1 MRSAA
6 GIALLACLGAGGLLA
21 WRMLPSDPIP
31 PGPTRPASL
40 AAPLPSA
47 PEAPDAAA
55 IAAALAR
62 PPFAPSR
69 RPPLETPIAA
79 TSAALPQAVAIAIA
93 ADRRMVLLR
102 VPGTERLVRA
112 RAGDRIPGFL
122 VLEVLPDRA
131 VLIDA
136 SGTLHP
142 LLLPAPRRGRAPAS
156 PTPASPAPASPAPAS
171 PTPASGNDAETVRV
185 AEEIIRAATQAP

>member
-1 MRSAA
+1 MRTAV

-21 WRMLPSDPIP
+21 WRMLPSDPMP
-31 PGPTRPASL
+31 PGAARSPGI
-40 AAPLPSA
+40 AAPLPAA

-55 IAAALAR
+55 VAAALAR

-69 RPPLETPIAA
+69 RPPAETLVAA
-79 TSAALPQAVAIAIA
+79 TPASLPQAVAIAIA
-93 ADRRMVLLR
+93 ADRRVVLLR
-102 VPGTERLVRA
+102 MPGTERLLRA

-136 SGTLHP
+136 AGALHP
-142 LLLPAPRRGRAPAS
+142 LKLPAPRRQRAPA
-156 PTPASPAPASPAPAS
+156 PDPAPSTEA
-171 PTPASGNDAETVRV
+171 DTVRL
-185 AEEIIRAATQAP
+185 AEEIIRAASQAP